1 MPPTIVIPTQQQ
13 LYDSQHNPNSL
24 LAMYQKAT
32 TPAPIAGSPGAV
44 TSAGGSGAMGGPS
57 QLNALN
63 NPEWITA
70 MSDMINQIN
79 TKAQQESN
87 AARIPGAA
95 NIEKASS
102 ANIQSAL
109 GGNVPDDVFREMQ
122 QRAAER
128 GVFTGSPAGA
138 NTTADLMRSLGLT
151 SLDMT
156 NLGQKWTNEALA
168 RNPGAP
174 IFNPAQLVTSA
185 GDAEK
190 LNIAREN
197 MQLDYLARMAE
208 VAARERARNAGGGGT
223 TGYRTPSGGS
233 AAGTFA
239 PATNWGGGTTP
250 VTTSW
255 HDPGN
260 GQAWGGDIS
269 DEEWLNMLY
278 GYQTD
283 PNPQGT
289 DWTPD
294 TPEPYVNYYNPER
307 RIDQGGINTNGMS
320 QDELDWLH
328 NVGG

>member
-197 MQLDYLARMAE
+197 MQLDYLAKMA
-208 VAARERARNAGGGGT
+208 AINASRDRYRGGSGYGPGGG
-223 TGYRTPSGGS
+223 SGG
-233 AAGTFA
+233 ARFA
-239 PATNWGGGTTP
+239 PATNWQGSPTATATP
-250 VTTSW
+250 TPFSAPW

-260 GQAWGGDIS
+260 GQHWGGDIS
-269 DEEWLNMLY
+269 DEEWNNMLY
-278 GYQTD
+278 GYPTD

-289 DWTPD
+289 DWTSQ
-294 TPEPYVNYYNPER
+294 TPEPYVDYYNP
-307 RIDQGGINTNGMS
+307 GGSINTGGMS
-320 QDELDWLH
+320 QDELDWLY